1 MKPLF
6 LLFTLMFSISAFATQ
21 LTDQQRQIQL
31 VAKEV
36 AENNCLKDIC
46 FTETLQAIAWQESS
60 FGRNVIG
67 DAKGSVFFYMH
78 MGKSISIP
86 KSETFIENGT
96 RYTWYQPY
104 KERFIK
110 KVYSKT
116 DWKPLEESS
125 LGAFQIQVPTARF
138 VISNMKLS
146 HYYKYLSDEKALV
159 NALLTD
165 VNFGATI
172 AVNYLNRNYLIG
184 KKRQRRAWF
193 FAVSRYNG
201 GNNNVNY
208 VRKISQ
214 KIKKIKSLELSFQ
227 KHNMHDLEKL
237 ACKGQIGQPVICI
250 KS

>member
-1 MKPLF
+1 M
-6 LLFTLMFSISAFATQ
+6 
-21 LTDQQRQIQL
+21 D
-31 VAKEV
+31 
-36 AENNCLKDIC
+36 
-46 FTETLQAIAWQESS
+46 
-60 FGRNVIG
+60 
-67 DAKGSVFFYMH
+67 
-78 MGKSISIP
+78 
-86 KSETFIENGT
+86 NGT
-96 RYTWYQPY
+96 RYTWYQPI

-110 KVYSKT
+110 KVYAKT

-138 VISNMKLS
+138 VILSMKLRP
-146 HYYKYLSDEKALV
+146 YYKYLSDEKALV

-184 KKRQRRAWF
+184 KKRQIRAWF

-214 KIKKIKSLELSFQ
+214 KINKIKSL
-227 KHNMHDLEKL
+227 K
-237 ACKGQIGQPVICI
+237 
-250 KS
+250 

>member
-1 MKPLF
+1 MNPFF
-6 LLFTLMFSISAFATQ
+6 LLLLLIVSINASATQ

-36 AENNCLKDIC
+36 AEQNCLKDIC
-46 FTETLQAIAWQESS
+46 FTDTLQAIAWQESS
-60 FGRNVIG
+60 FGENVIG
-67 DAKGSVFFYMH
+67 DAKGSVYFYKH
-78 MGKSISIP
+78 MSKSIPIR
-86 KSETFIENGT
+86 KADTFILNGT
-96 RYTWYQPY
+96 RYTWYQPLE
-104 KERFIK
+104 ERFIK

-138 VISNMKLS
+138 VILKMKLH
-146 HYYKYLSDEKALV
+146 HYYKYLSDEKSLV

-165 VNFGATI
+165 PKFGATI

-184 KKRQRRAWF
+184 KKRQRGAWF

-214 KIKKIKSLELSFQ
+214 KINKIKNLKWDYQ
-227 KHNMHDLEKL
+227 
-237 ACKGQIGQPVICI
+237 
-250 KS
+250 